1 MRLNLMETYIILV
14 FDILE
19 NYFYLFAHFK
29 LVQTRQCGA
38 FRCKVKHL
46 RNVSSNI
53 TYNKLKHVTKKTSGY
68 IARMFYLHKTS

>member
-38 FRCKVKHL
+38 FRCKIKHL